1 MLIKSIRFDLEKET
15 LEIYVH
21 ILGMYLTESGVA
33 SETSATTTS
42 ASKTTTARTKQLT
55 DIVIQ
60 KILTLGKNYKQELK
74 QVLDKSPSLKTKFGN
89 ALRIST
95 STTSS
100 SSMTTPGGGA
110 GSHSSTSQVN
120 KTPKIQLNFNFS
132 KK

>member
-1 MLIKSIRFDLEKET
+1 MLIKNYLFVLEKET

-33 SETSATTTS
+33 SETTATAT
-42 ASKTTTARTKQLT
+42 KTTTTRTKQLT

-74 QVLDKSPSLKTKFGN
+74 QVLDKSPTLKTKFGN

-95 STTSS
+95 SATSS
-100 SSMTTPGGGA
+100 TTTTPGG
-110 GSHSSTSQVN
+110 SHSSSASSQVN